1 MITKSVIKDSKHCLH
16 SHAILCMI
24 VLALKNRALQKSA
37 TNNRSFKC
45 KKVFA
50 FVLFIGRTFYV
61 VMYDD

>member
-1 MITKSVIKDSKHCLH
+1 
-16 SHAILCMI
+16 MI

-61 VMYDD
+61 VMYDDWTSAFIWTRGSYRRTSPL